1 MYIKPVEHLK
11 NSKEGDG
18 HTHANK
24 RVQSRCPGTGG
35 LDGNGQI
42 DVIGA
47 WRSAFPP
54 TLYLLVL
61 FEPLSV
67 KKHNKKAFFPPKV
80 LIF

>member
-54 TLYLLVL
+54 RLYLLVL

-67 KKHNKKAFFPPKV
+67 KKKPQ
-80 LIF
+80 